1 MSTISATALS
11 GMKAAQALLDA
22 SANNIA
28 NANTPGF
35 RRQEVI
41 QRAQT
46 EGGVAT
52 SVVQSPAP
60 GAVLEAD
67 VVSQLQAK
75 NQFLANLAVF
85 KTSNKMTGALLDKTA

>member
-22 SANNIA
+22 SASNIA

-35 RRQEVI
+35 RRQQVL
-41 QRAQT
+41 QQAQT
-46 EGGVAT
+46 DGGVAT
-52 SVVQSPAP
+52 SVVQSPAQ
-60 GAVLEAD
+60 GADLEAD

-85 KTSNKMTGALLDKTA
+85 KTGNRMSGVLLDKSA

>member
-1 MSTISATALS
+1 MNTISGTALS

-28 NANTPGF
+28 NAGTPGY
-35 RRQEVI
+35 RRQEVV
-41 QRAQT
+41 QRSQAD
-46 EGGVAT
+46 GGVAT
-52 SVVQSPAP
+52 SVVQTRAQGPAM
-60 GAVLEAD
+60 EAD

>member
-1 MSTISATALS
+1 MSTVSATALS

-28 NANTPGF
+28 NANTAGY
-35 RRQEVI
+35 RRKELV
-41 QRAQT
+41 QRAQAD
-46 EGGVAT
+46 GGVAT
-52 SVVQSPAP
+52 GVVQSRTEGPAM
-60 GAVLEAD
+60 EAD

-85 KTSNKMTGALLDKTA
+85 KTGNKMAGALLDKTA